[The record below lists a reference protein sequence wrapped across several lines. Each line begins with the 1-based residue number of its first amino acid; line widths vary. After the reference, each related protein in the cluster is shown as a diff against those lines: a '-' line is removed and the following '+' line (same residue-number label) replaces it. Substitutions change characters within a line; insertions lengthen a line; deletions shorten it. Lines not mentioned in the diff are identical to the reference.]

1 LCGDA
6 IVMWH
11 TSVPHVLTRDTWM
24 CHIMSMP
31 SVNIRQLRDTRRLKA
46 WLRAGKTVELRERDK
61 LIARIV
67 PEEEEKPKSVE
78 WPDFAARAK
87 AIFGDRILTAADD
100 LIKDRGR
107 Y

>member
-1 LCGDA
+1 
-6 IVMWH
+6 
-11 TSVPHVLTRDTWM
+11 
-24 CHIMSMP
+24 MP

-46 WLRAGKTVELRERDK
+46 WLKQGKTVELHERDR

-67 PEEEEKPKSVE
+67 PANSDQGPVE

-87 AIFGDRILTAADD
+87 KILGDRVLPNAV
-100 LIKDRGR
+100 LELRKRSR

>member
-1 LCGDA
+1 
-6 IVMWH
+6 MWH
-11 TSVPHVLTRDTWM
+11 INVTHLN
-24 CHIMSMP
+24 MP

-61 LIARIV
+61 LIAKIV
-67 PEEEEKPKSVE
+67 PEQEKPARPVE
-78 WPDFAARAK
+78 WPDFAARTRE
-87 AIFGDRILTAADD
+87 IFGDRVLTAADD

>member
-1 LCGDA
+1 VVWTWAEPTLTT
-6 IVMWH
+6 WH
-11 TSVPHVLTRDTWM
+11 IM
-24 CHIMSMP
+24 CHVIDVP

-67 PEEEEKPKSVE
+67 PEKEGAKPAVE
-78 WPDFAARAK
+78 WPDFAARRK
-87 AIFGDRILTAADD
+87 RIFGDRVLPIVDD
-100 LIKDRGR
+100 LINDRSR